1 MTDAPLPGGDTRPDR
16 PARRLPQG
24 GTRDGSG
31 EATRSGPRLLRGL
44 AYGLGLGF
52 AFVVGWIILAAILD
66 LSVGLVVLAAVAGWL
81 TGTAVALGAEPGSL
95 RRQRSTVL
103 LAVAVC
109 VGIWF
114 AGTYAAYLTSL
125 AILPSSSLDLLGR
138 MANAPF
144 LEVVGASFIPA
155 GPLELL
161 ALVLFG
167 WLGAR

>member
-1 MTDAPLPGGDTRPDR
+1 M
-16 PARRLPQG
+16 
-24 GTRDGSG
+24 
-31 EATRSGPRLLRGL
+31 GL
-44 AYGLGLGF
+44 

>member
-1 MTDAPLPGGDTRPDR
+1 
-16 PARRLPQG
+16 
-24 GTRDGSG
+24 
-31 EATRSGPRLLRGL
+31 L
-44 AYGLGLGF
+44 AYGLGMGL

-103 LAVAVC
+103 LAVTVC
-109 VGIWF
+109 ACIWL

-144 LEVVGASFIPA
+144 LDVVGASFIPA